1 MTMESRSLKIV
12 HEMLA
17 EHENLL
23 SQHQQQLEEKVD
35 YKTMDSLLA
44 SKISNKEINDLLPDM
59 NMYQEKFSSQL
70 EEGLE
75 GLTER
80 LEEKFIVQ
88 DARMNKIRNEF
99 DMTTLNSFISTKA
112 DQNTVNTSF
121 QSQEI
126 KIATLDKN
134 IVAIAT
140 DFETF

>member
-112 DQNTVNTSF
+112 D
-121 QSQEI
+121 
-126 KIATLDKN
+126 
-134 IVAIAT
+134 
-140 DFETF
+140 

>member
-1 MTMESRSLKIV
+1 MESRSLKIV

>member
-1 MTMESRSLKIV
+1 
-12 HEMLA
+12 
-17 EHENLL
+17 
-23 SQHQQQLEEKVD
+23 
-35 YKTMDSLLA
+35 MDSLLA